1 MKSLKQIINKYI
13 RSAAIVMALV
23 ILVVIAFAEI
33 IIEQG
38 RVEDTAAGTFV
49 RLEQII
55 QENEDELK
63 QIKDKYDKTCLHDA
77 EAIAYLLQKDPEAT
91 SDTLK
96 LKKYTDLLELKEIH
110 IFDETGTIVSGTNPE
125 YYGYSF
131 SSGEQMAFFA
141 PMLTDKSLQLV
152 QDAGPNTAEGKNMQY
167 SAVWSA
173 DGTFIVQV
181 GKDPQLVTEA
191 TEKNEI
197 SYIFQQLDISPEI
210 DYCAVD
216 SETLSVIGATN
227 TDMLGK
233 TVAELGIFAESMQ
246 NEEHGFHATIQGKN
260 YYCVFKKIDDHYMG
274 FIIPIDVMYERI
286 PLDLLNLTLCL
297 ILICGTLAVFVSNCV
312 NRYVIHDIH
321 RINSK
326 LSHITQGDLEEK
338 VNVQSSR
345 EFSALSRYI
354 NEMVGSLVNN
364 DRKMSYV
371 LSRTE
376 MNIGVY
382 EYRDGVQQV
391 YCTER
396 IPQLFG
402 WTDEETEYYTGDRVH
417 LYTFIEELRR
427 SRVVGERS
435 VYRIPGEPDRYVKLE
450 ETHEESSVFGV
461 VNDVTED
468 VQRRMQIESERDTD
482 PLTRLYNRRGLSR
495 RVERIL
501 EAGTD
506 DTCAVVMIDL
516 DDLKEVNDTYGHEG
530 GDRYIISAAEILK
543 NIVGESGL
551 TARHGGDEFVLF
563 LEEKSEE
570 ALQEKLTQL
579 EQAQDSSEAVL
590 HDGQHVPLRFSM
602 GCCLI
607 DEAAAPY
614 DEMLEKADIAMYQN
628 KRQRKEK
635 LGKQPRMKE

>member
-1 MKSLKQIINKYI
+1 MKSLKQIINRYI

-33 IIEQG
+33 LIEQG

-55 QENEDELK
+55 EENENELK
-63 QIKDKYDKTCLHDA
+63 QVKEKYDKTCLHDA
-77 EAIAYLLQKDPEAT
+77 EAIAFLLQKDPEAT
-91 SDTLK
+91 NDTLK
-96 LKKYTDLLELKEIH
+96 LKKYANLLELDEIH

-191 TEKNEI
+191 MEKNEI
-197 SYIFQQLDISPEI
+197 SYNIE
-210 DYCAVD
+210 
-216 SETLSVIGATN
+216 
-227 TDMLGK
+227 GK
-233 TVAELGIFAESMQ
+233 Y
-246 NEEHGFHATIQGKN
+246 
-260 YYCVFKKIDDHYMG
+260 YYCIFKKIETRYMG
-274 FIIPIDVMYERI
+274 FIIPMDVLYERI
-286 PLDLLNLTLCL
+286 PLDLLNLALCL
-297 ILICGTLAVFVSNCV
+297 VLICGTLTVFVANCV

-321 RINSK
+321 RINGK
-326 LSHITQGDLEEK
+326 LNRITQGDLEEK

-396 IPQLFG
+396 IPQIFG
-402 WTDEETEYYTGDRVH
+402 WTDEETAYYTGDRVH

-427 SRVVGERS
+427 SRMVGERN
-435 VYRIPGEPDRYVKLE
+435 VYRIPGEPDRYIKLE

-461 VNDVTED
+461 VNDVTEEM
-468 VQRRMQIESERDTD
+468 QRRMQIESERDTD

-501 EAGTD
+501 EAGTG
-506 DTCAVVMIDL
+506 DTYAVVMIDL
-516 DDLKEVNDTYGHEG
+516 DDLKEVNDTYGHES
-530 GDRYIISAAEILK
+530 GDQYIISAAEILK
-543 NIVGESGL
+543 KIVGESGL

-563 LEEKSEE
+563 LEEKNEE
-570 ALQEKLTQL
+570 TLQEKLLQL
-579 EQAQDSSEAVL
+579 KSAQDSSEAVL

-602 GCCLI
+602 GCCFI
-607 DEAAAPY
+607 DEVAAPY

-635 LGKQPRMKE
+635 HGKQPRRKE

>member
-1 MKSLKQIINKYI
+1 MKSLKQIINRYI
-13 RSAAIVMALV
+13 RSATIVMALV
-23 ILVVIAFAEI
+23 ILAVIAFAEI
-33 IIEQG
+33 AIEQG
-38 RVEDTAAGTFV
+38 RVEDTAASTFV

-55 QENEDELK
+55 KENESELK
-63 QIKDKYDKTCLHDA
+63 QIKEKYDETCLHDA
-77 EAIAYLLQKDPEAT
+77 EAIAYLLQKDPEAVN
-91 SDTLK
+91 DTLK
-96 LKKYTDLLELKEIH
+96 LKKYADLLELSEIH

-131 SSGEQMAFFA
+131 SSGEQMAFFE
-141 PMLTDKSLQLV
+141 PMLADKSLQLV
-152 QDAGPNTAEGKNMQY
+152 QEARPNTAEGKNMQY

-173 DGTFIVQV
+173 DGSFIVEV
-181 GKDPQLVTEA
+181 GKDPKLVTEA
-191 TEKNEI
+191 TEKNEL

-216 SETLSVIGATN
+216 AETQSVIGATN
-227 TDMLGK
+227 TDMMGK
-233 TVAELGIFAESMQ
+233 TVTELGIPPESMQ
-246 NEEHGFHATIQGKN
+246 KEAHGFHANIEGKS
-260 YYCVFKKIDDHYMG
+260 YFCVFKKIDSRYMG
-274 FIIPIDVMYERI
+274 FIMPTDVMYERI
-286 PLDLLNLTLCL
+286 PIDLLSLTLCL
-297 ILICGTLAVFVSNCV
+297 ILVCGTLTVFVTNCV
-312 NRYVIHDIH
+312 NRYVIRNIH
-321 RINSK
+321 RVNSK
-326 LSHITQGDLEEK
+326 LSNITQGNLDEK

-396 IPQLFG
+396 IPQIFG
-402 WTDEETEYYTGDRVH
+402 WTAEETAYYTGDRVH

-427 SRVVGERS
+427 SRVVGERG
-435 VYRIPGEPDRYVKLE
+435 VYRIPGDPDRYIKLE

-468 VQRRMQIESERDTD
+468 VQRRIQIESERDTD
-482 PLTRLYNRRGLSR
+482 PLTRLYNRRSLSR

-506 DTCAVVMIDL
+506 NTCAVVMIDL
-516 DDLKEVNDTYGHEG
+516 DDLKEINDTYGHEG
-530 GDRYIISAAEILK
+530 GDRYIISAAEVLK

-551 TARHGGDEFVLF
+551 AARHGGDEFVLF
-563 LEEKSEE
+563 LRAENEE
-570 ALQEKLTQL
+570 ALQEKLQQL
-579 EQAQDSSEAVL
+579 ESAQDDAEAVL
-590 HDGQHVPLRFSM
+590 HDGQRVPLRFSM
-602 GCCLI
+602 GCCFLN
-607 DEAAAPY
+607 DTAAPY

-635 LGKQPRMKE
+635 LGKQPRI

>member
-1 MKSLKQIINKYI
+1 MKSLKQIINRYI

-33 IIEQG
+33 LIEQG

-55 QENEDELK
+55 EENENELK
-63 QIKDKYDKTCLHDA
+63 QVKEKYDKTCLHDA
-77 EAIAYLLQKDPEAT
+77 EAIAFLLQKDPEAT
-91 SDTLK
+91 NDTLK
-96 LKKYTDLLELKEIH
+96 LKKYANLLELDEIH

-191 TEKNEI
+191 MEKNEI
-197 SYIFQQLDISPEI
+197 SYIFHQLNISPAI

-227 TDMLGK
+227 ADMVGK
-233 TVAELGIFAESMQ
+233 TVAKLGISAESMQ
-246 NEEHGFHATIQGKN
+246 NEEHGFHANIEGKY
-260 YYCVFKKIDDHYMG
+260 YYCVFKKIETRYMG
-274 FIIPIDVMYERI
+274 FIIPMDVLYERI
-286 PLDLLNLTLCL
+286 PLDLLNLALCL
-297 ILICGTLAVFVSNCV
+297 VLICGTLTVFVANCV

-321 RINSK
+321 RINGK
-326 LSHITQGDLEEK
+326 LNRITQGDLEEK

-345 EFSALSRYI
+345 EFSALSRHI
-354 NEMVGSLVNN
+354 
-364 DRKMSYV
+364 K
-371 LSRTE
+371 
-376 MNIGVY
+376 
-382 EYRDGVQQV
+382 
-391 YCTER
+391 
-396 IPQLFG
+396 
-402 WTDEETEYYTGDRVH
+402 
-417 LYTFIEELRR
+417 
-427 SRVVGERS
+427 
-435 VYRIPGEPDRYVKLE
+435 
-450 ETHEESSVFGV
+450 
-461 VNDVTED
+461 
-468 VQRRMQIESERDTD
+468 QIESERDTD

-501 EAGTD
+501 EAGTG
-506 DTCAVVMIDL
+506 DTYAVVMIDL
-516 DDLKEVNDTYGHEG
+516 DDLKEVNDTYGHES
-530 GDRYIISAAEILK
+530 GDQYIISAAEILK
-543 NIVGESGL
+543 KIVGESGL

-570 ALQEKLTQL
+570 ALQEKLLQL
-579 EQAQDSSEAVL
+579 KSAQNSSEAVL

-602 GCCLI
+602 GCCFI
-607 DEAAAPY
+607 DEVAAPY

-635 LGKQPRMKE
+635 HGKQPRMKE

>member
-1 MKSLKQIINKYI
+1 MKSLKQIINRYI

-33 IIEQG
+33 LIEQG

-55 QENEDELK
+55 EENENELK
-63 QIKDKYDKTCLHDA
+63 QVKEKYDKTCLHDA
-77 EAIAYLLQKDPEAT
+77 EAIAFLLQKDPEAT
-91 SDTLK
+91 NDTLK
-96 LKKYTDLLELKEIH
+96 LKKYANLLELDEIH

-191 TEKNEI
+191 MEKNEI
-197 SYIFQQLDISPEI
+197 SYIFHQLNISPAI

-227 TDMLGK
+227 ADMVGK
-233 TVAELGIFAESMQ
+233 TVAKLGIPAESMQ
-246 NEEHGFHATIQGKN
+246 NEEHGFHANIEGKY
-260 YYCVFKKIDDHYMG
+260 YYCIFKKIETRYMG
-274 FIIPIDVMYERI
+274 FIIPMDVLYERI
-286 PLDLLNLTLCL
+286 PLDLLNLALCL
-297 ILICGTLAVFVSNCV
+297 VLICGTLTVFVANCV

-321 RINSK
+321 HINGK
-326 LSHITQGDLEEK
+326 LNRITQGDLEEK

-396 IPQLFG
+396 IPQIFG
-402 WTDEETEYYTGDRVH
+402 WTDEETAYYTGD
-417 LYTFIEELRR
+417 
-427 SRVVGERS
+427 
-435 VYRIPGEPDRYVKLE
+435 
-450 ETHEESSVFGV
+450 
-461 VNDVTED
+461 
-468 VQRRMQIESERDTD
+468 RMQIESERDTD

-501 EAGTD
+501 EAGTG
-506 DTCAVVMIDL
+506 DTYAVVMIDL
-516 DDLKEVNDTYGHEG
+516 DDLKEVNDTYGHES
-530 GDRYIISAAEILK
+530 GDQYIISAAEILK
-543 NIVGESGL
+543 KIVGESGL

-570 ALQEKLTQL
+570 ALREKLTQL

-602 GCCLI
+602 GCCFI
-607 DEAAAPY
+607 DEVAAPY

-635 LGKQPRMKE
+635 HGKQPRRKE

>member
-1 MKSLKQIINKYI
+1 MKSLKQIINRYI
-13 RSAAIVMALV
+13 RSVAIVMALV

-33 IIEQG
+33 LIEQG

-55 QENEDELK
+55 EENENELK
-63 QIKDKYDKTCLHDA
+63 QIKEKYDKTCLHDA
-77 EAIAYLLQKDPEAT
+77 EAVAFLLQKDPEAT
-91 SDTLK
+91 NDTLK
-96 LKKYTDLLELKEIH
+96 LKKYADILELDEIH

-191 TEKNEI
+191 MEKNEI
-197 SYIFQQLDISPEI
+197 SFIFQQLNISPAI

-227 TDMLGK
+227 ADMVGK
-233 TVAELGIFAESMQ
+233 TVAKLGISAESMQ
-246 NEEHGFHATIQGKN
+246 NEEHGFHANIEGKY
-260 YYCVFKKIDDHYMG
+260 YYCIFKKIETRYMG
-274 FIIPIDVMYERI
+274 FIIPMDVLYERI
-286 PLDLLNLTLCL
+286 PLDLLNLALCL
-297 ILICGTLAVFVSNCV
+297 ILICGTLTVFVANCV

-321 RINSK
+321 RINGK
-326 LSHITQGDLEEK
+326 LSRITQGDLEEK

-354 NEMVGSLVNN
+354 NEMVG
-364 DRKMSYV
+364 
-371 LSRTE
+371 
-376 MNIGVY
+376 
-382 EYRDGVQQV
+382 
-391 YCTER
+391 ER
-396 IPQLFG
+396 N
-402 WTDEETEYYTGDRVH
+402 
-417 LYTFIEELRR
+417 
-427 SRVVGERS
+427 
-435 VYRIPGEPDRYVKLE
+435 VYRIPGEPDRYIKLE

-461 VNDVTED
+461 VNDVTEEM
-468 VQRRMQIESERDTD
+468 QRRMQIESERDTD

-501 EAGTD
+501 EAGTG
-506 DTCAVVMIDL
+506 DTYAVVMIDL
-516 DDLKEVNDTYGHEG
+516 DDLKEINDTYGHES
-530 GDRYIISAAEILK
+530 GDQYIISAAEILK
-543 NIVGESGL
+543 KIVGESGL

-570 ALQEKLTQL
+570 ALQEKLLQL
-579 EQAQDSSEAVL
+579 KSAQDSSEAVL

-602 GCCLI
+602 GCCFI
-607 DEAAAPY
+607 DEVAAPY

-635 LGKQPRMKE
+635 HGKQPRMKE

>member
-1 MKSLKQIINKYI
+1 MKSLKQIINRYI
-13 RSAAIVMALV
+13 RFAAIVMALV
-23 ILVVIAFAEI
+23 ILVVVCVTEI
-33 IIEQG
+33 LVEQG

-49 RLEQII
+49 RLEQIM
-55 QENEDELK
+55 QENENELK
-63 QIKDKYDKTCLHDA
+63 QIKEEYDKTCLHDA
-77 EAIAYLLQKDPEAT
+77 EAIAFLLQKDPEAT
-91 SDTLK
+91 NDTLK
-96 LKKYTDLLELKEIH
+96 LKKYANLLELDEIH

-191 TEKNEI
+191 MEKNEI
-197 SYIFQQLDISPEI
+197 SYIFHQLNISPAI

-227 TDMLGK
+227 ADMVGK
-233 TVAELGIFAESMQ
+233 TVAKLGISAESMQ
-246 NEEHGFHATIQGKN
+246 NEEHGFHANIEGKY
-260 YYCVFKKIDDHYMG
+260 YYCIFKKIETRYMG
-274 FIIPIDVMYERI
+274 FIIPMDVLYERI
-286 PLDLLNLTLCL
+286 PLDLLNLALCL
-297 ILICGTLAVFVSNCV
+297 ILICGTLTVFVANCV

-321 RINSK
+321 RINGK
-326 LSHITQGDLEEK
+326 LSRITQGDLEEK

-396 IPQLFG
+396 IPQIFG
-402 WTDEETEYYTGDRVH
+402 WTDEETAYYTGNRVH

-427 SRVVGERS
+427 SRMVGERN
-435 VYRIPGEPDRYVKLE
+435 VYRIPGEPDRYIKLE
-450 ETHEESSVFGV
+450 ETHEESSVFG
-461 VNDVTED
+461 
-468 VQRRMQIESERDTD
+468 
-482 PLTRLYNRRGLSR
+482 
-495 RVERIL
+495 
-501 EAGTD
+501 
-506 DTCAVVMIDL
+506 VVMIDL
-516 DDLKEVNDTYGHEG
+516 DDLKEVNDTYGHES
-530 GDRYIISAAEILK
+530 GDQYIISAAEILK
-543 NIVGESGL
+543 KIVGESGL

-570 ALQEKLTQL
+570 ALQEKLLQL
-579 EQAQDSSEAVL
+579 KSAQDSSEAVL

-602 GCCLI
+602 GCCFI
-607 DEAAAPY
+607 DEVAAPY

-635 LGKQPRMKE
+635 HGKQPRMKE

>member
-1 MKSLKQIINKYI
+1 MKSLKQIINRYI

-23 ILVVIAFAEI
+23 ILVVIAFAKI
-33 IIEQG
+33 LIEQG

-55 QENEDELK
+55 EENENELK
-63 QIKDKYDKTCLHDA
+63 QVKEKYDKTCLHDA
-77 EAIAYLLQKDPEAT
+77 EAIAFLLQKDPEAT
-91 SDTLK
+91 NDTLK
-96 LKKYTDLLELKEIH
+96 LKKYANLLELDEIH

-191 TEKNEI
+191 MEKNEI
-197 SYIFQQLDISPEI
+197 SYIFHQLNISPAI

-227 TDMLGK
+227 ADMVGK
-233 TVAELGIFAESMQ
+233 TVANLGISAESMQ
-246 NEEHGFHATIQGKN
+246 NEEHGFHANIEGKY
-260 YYCVFKKIDDHYMG
+260 YYCIFKKIETRYMG
-274 FIIPIDVMYERI
+274 FIIPMDVLYERI
-286 PLDLLNLTLCL
+286 PLDLLNLALCL
-297 ILICGTLAVFVSNCV
+297 VLICGTLTVFVANCV

-321 RINSK
+321 RINGK
-326 LSHITQGDLEEK
+326 LNRITQGNLEEK

-396 IPQLFG
+396 IPQIFG
-402 WTDEETEYYTGDRVH
+402 WTDEETAYYTGDRVH

-427 SRVVGERS
+427 SRV
-435 VYRIPGEPDRYVKLE
+435 
-450 ETHEESSVFGV
+450 
-461 VNDVTED
+461 
-468 VQRRMQIESERDTD
+468 
-482 PLTRLYNRRGLSR
+482 
-495 RVERIL
+495 ERIL
-501 EAGTD
+501 EAGTG
-506 DTCAVVMIDL
+506 DTYAVVMIDL
-516 DDLKEVNDTYGHEG
+516 DDLKEVNDTYGHES
-530 GDRYIISAAEILK
+530 GDQYIISAAEILK
-543 NIVGESGL
+543 KIVGESGL

-570 ALQEKLTQL
+570 ALQEKLLQL
-579 EQAQDSSEAVL
+579 KSAQDSSEAVL

-602 GCCLI
+602 GCCFI
-607 DEAAAPY
+607 DEVAAPY

-635 LGKQPRMKE
+635 HGKQPRRKE

>member
-1 MKSLKQIINKYI
+1 MKSLKQIINRYI
-13 RSAAIVMALV
+13 RFAAIVMTLV

-33 IIEQG
+33 LIEQG

-55 QENEDELK
+55 EENENELK
-63 QIKDKYDKTCLHDA
+63 QVKEKYDKTCLHDA
-77 EAIAYLLQKDPEAT
+77 EAIAFLLQKDPEAT
-91 SDTLK
+91 NDTLK
-96 LKKYTDLLELKEIH
+96 LKKYANLLELDEIH

-191 TEKNEI
+191 MEKNEI
-197 SYIFQQLDISPEI
+197 SYIFHQLNISPAI

-227 TDMLGK
+227 ADMVGK
-233 TVAELGIFAESMQ
+233 TVAKLGISAESMQ
-246 NEEHGFHATIQGKN
+246 NEEHGFHANSEGKY
-260 YYCVFKKIDDHYMG
+260 YYCVFKKI
-274 FIIPIDVMYERI
+274 
-286 PLDLLNLTLCL
+286 
-297 ILICGTLAVFVSNCV
+297 
-312 NRYVIHDIH
+312 
-321 RINSK
+321 
-326 LSHITQGDLEEK
+326 
-338 VNVQSSR
+338 
-345 EFSALSRYI
+345 
-354 NEMVGSLVNN
+354 
-364 DRKMSYV
+364 
-371 LSRTE
+371 
-376 MNIGVY
+376 
-382 EYRDGVQQV
+382 
-391 YCTER
+391 
-396 IPQLFG
+396 
-402 WTDEETEYYTGDRVH
+402 ETR
-417 LYTFIEELRR
+417 
-427 SRVVGERS
+427 
-435 VYRIPGEPDRYVKLE
+435 
-450 ETHEESSVFGV
+450 
-461 VNDVTED
+461 
-468 VQRRMQIESERDTD
+468 RDTD
-482 PLTRLYNRRGLSR
+482 PLTRLFYNRRGLSR

-501 EAGTD
+501 EAGTG
-506 DTCAVVMIDL
+506 DTYAVVMIDL
-516 DDLKEVNDTYGHEG
+516 DDLKEVNDTYGHES
-530 GDRYIISAAEILK
+530 GDQYIISAAEILK
-543 NIVGESGL
+543 KIVGESGL

-570 ALQEKLTQL
+570 ALREKLTQL

-602 GCCLI
+602 GCCFI
-607 DEAAAPY
+607 DEVAAPY

-635 LGKQPRMKE
+635 HGKQPRRKE

>member
-1 MKSLKQIINKYI
+1 MKSLKQIINRYI

-33 IIEQG
+33 LIEQG

-55 QENEDELK
+55 EENENELK
-63 QIKDKYDKTCLHDA
+63 QIKEKYDKTCLHDA
-77 EAIAYLLQKDPEAT
+77 EAVAFLLQKDPEAT
-91 SDTLK
+91 NDTLK
-96 LKKYTDLLELKEIH
+96 LKKYADILELDEIH
-110 IFDETGTIVSGTNPE
+110 IFDETGTIVSGTDPK

-191 TEKNEI
+191 MEKNEI
-197 SYIFQQLDISPEI
+197 SYIFHQLNISPAI

-227 TDMLGK
+227 ADMVGK
-233 TVAELGIFAESMQ
+233 TVAKLGIPAESMQ
-246 NEEHGFHATIQGKN
+246 NEEHGFHANIEGKY
-260 YYCVFKKIDDHYMG
+260 YYCIFKKIETRYMG
-274 FIIPIDVMYERI
+274 FIIPMDVLYERI
-286 PLDLLNLTLCL
+286 PLDLLNLALCL
-297 ILICGTLAVFVSNCV
+297 VLICGTLTVFVANCV

-321 RINSK
+321 RINGK
-326 LSHITQGDLEEK
+326 LSRITQGDLEEK

-396 IPQLFG
+396 IPQIFG
-402 WTDEETEYYTGDRVH
+402 WTDEETAYYTGDRVH

-427 SRVVGERS
+427 SRMVGERN
-435 VYRIPGEPDRYVKLE
+435 VYRIPGEPDRYIKLE

-461 VNDVTED
+461 VNDVTEEM
-468 VQRRMQIESERDTD
+468 QRRIQIESERDTD

-501 EAGTD
+501 EAGTG
-506 DTCAVVMIDL
+506 DTYAVVMIDL
-516 DDLKEVNDTYGHEG
+516 DDLKEVNDTYGHES
-530 GDRYIISAAEILK
+530 GDQYIISAAEILK
-543 NIVGESGL
+543 KIVGESGL

-563 LEEKSEE
+563 LEEQSEE
-570 ALQEKLTQL
+570 ALQEKLMQL
-579 EQAQDSSEAVL
+579 EQA
-590 HDGQHVPLRFSM
+590 
-602 GCCLI
+602 
-607 DEAAAPY
+607 
-614 DEMLEKADIAMYQN
+614 
-628 KRQRKEK
+628 
-635 LGKQPRMKE
+635 

>member
-1 MKSLKQIINKYI
+1 MKSLKQIINRYI
-13 RSAAIVMALV
+13 RFAAIVMALV
-23 ILVVIAFAEI
+23 ILVVVCVTEI
-33 IIEQG
+33 LVEQG

-49 RLEQII
+49 RLEQIM

-63 QIKDKYDKTCLHDA
+63 KIKEEYDKTCLHDA
-77 EAIAYLLQKDPEAT
+77 EAVAFLLQKDPEAT
-91 SDTLK
+91 NDTLK
-96 LKKYTDLLELKEIH
+96 LKKYADILELDEIH

-141 PMLTDKSLQLV
+141 PMLTDKSLQIV

-197 SYIFQQLDISPEI
+197 SFIFHQLNISPAI

-227 TDMLGK
+227 TDMVGK
-233 TVAELGIFAESMQ
+233 TVGELGISAESMQ
-246 NEEHGFHATIQGKN
+246 NEEHGFHANIEGKY
-260 YYCVFKKIDDHYMG
+260 YYCIFKKIGTRYMG
-274 FIIPIDVMYERI
+274 FIIPMDVLYERI
-286 PLDLLNLTLCL
+286 PLDLLNLALCL
-297 ILICGTLAVFVSNCV
+297 ILICGTLTVFVANCV

-321 RINSK
+321 RINGK
-326 LSHITQGDLEEK
+326 LSRITQGNLEEK

-396 IPQLFG
+396 IPQIFG
-402 WTDEETEYYTGDRVH
+402 WTDEETAYYTGNRVH

-427 SRVVGERS
+427 SRMVGERN
-435 VYRIPGEPDRYVKLE
+435 VYRIPGEPDRYIKLE

-461 VNDVTED
+461 VNDVTEEM
-468 VQRRMQIESERDTD
+468 QRRMQIESERDTD

-501 EAGTD
+501 EAGTG
-506 DTCAVVMIDL
+506 DTYAVVMIDL
-516 DDLKEVNDTYGHEG
+516 DDLKEVNDTYGHES
-530 GDRYIISAAEILK
+530 GDQYIISAAEILK
-543 NIVGESGL
+543 RSWAKAVL
-551 TARHGGDEFVLF
+551 LRVTAAMNL
-563 LEEKSEE
+563 SC
-570 ALQEKLTQL
+570 
-579 EQAQDSSEAVL
+579 SSE
-590 HDGQHVPLRFSM
+590 RKMKKRCKKSFFSLKVRRTAPKP
-602 GCCLI
+602 CCTM
-607 DEAAAPY
+607 DSMCRCGSPWAAAS
-614 DEMLEKADIAMYQN
+614 
-628 KRQRKEK
+628 
-635 LGKQPRMKE
+635 

>member
-1 MKSLKQIINKYI
+1 MKSLKQIINRYI

-33 IIEQG
+33 LIEQG

-55 QENEDELK
+55 EENENELK
-63 QIKDKYDKTCLHDA
+63 QIKEEYDKTCLHDA
-77 EAIAYLLQKDPEAT
+77 EAVAFLLQKDPEAT
-91 SDTLK
+91 NDTLK
-96 LKKYTDLLELKEIH
+96 LKKYADILELDEIH
-110 IFDETGTIVSGTNPE
+110 IFDETGTIVSGTDPK

-191 TEKNEI
+191 MEKNEI
-197 SYIFQQLDISPEI
+197 SYIFHQLNISPAI

-216 SETLSVIGATN
+216 SETMSVIGATN
-227 TDMLGK
+227 ADMVGK
-233 TVAELGIFAESMQ
+233 TVAKLGIPAEIMQ
-246 NEEHGFHATIQGKN
+246 NKEHGFHANIEGKY
-260 YYCVFKKIDDHYMG
+260 YYCIFKKIETRYMG
-274 FIIPIDVMYERI
+274 FIIPMDVLYERI
-286 PLDLLNLTLCL
+286 PLDLLNLALCL
-297 ILICGTLAVFVSNCV
+297 ILICGTLTVFVANCV

-321 RINSK
+321 RINGK
-326 LSHITQGDLEEK
+326 LSRITQGDLEEK

-391 YCTER
+391 YCT
-396 IPQLFG
+396 
-402 WTDEETEYYTGDRVH
+402 
-417 LYTFIEELRR
+417 FIEELRC
-427 SRVVGERS
+427 SRVVGERN
-435 VYRIPGEPDRYVKLE
+435 VYRIPGEPDRYIKLE

-468 VQRRMQIESERDTD
+468 MQRRMQIESERDTD

-501 EAGTD
+501 EAGTG
-506 DTCAVVMIDL
+506 DTYAVVMIDL
-516 DDLKEVNDTYGHEG
+516 DDLKEVNDTYGHES
-530 GDRYIISAAEILK
+530 GDQYIISAAEILK
-543 NIVGESGL
+543 KIVGESGL

-570 ALQEKLTQL
+570 ALQEKLLQL
-579 EQAQDSSEAVL
+579 KSAQDSSEAVL

-602 GCCLI
+602 GCCFI
-607 DEAAAPY
+607 DEVAAPY

-635 LGKQPRMKE
+635 HGKQPRMKE